1 MSNDL
6 NNILPTGANDDAAK
20 QAGLHALN
28 DDLFAD
34 DDDTAFEAEAEE
46 GLSQLAPTQ
55 VTSIVDKLNADLH
68 KKLRKK
74 KKEKRGIPSQ
84 QGVYIT
90 IITVLLLIILGYIVL
105 KKLLG

>member
-28 DDLFAD
+28 DDLFAE
-34 DDDTAFEAEAEE
+34 DDTAFEAEAEE
-46 GLSQLAPTQ
+46 GLSQLASTQ
-55 VTSIVDKLNADLH
+55 VSSIVDKLNVDLN

-74 KKEKRGIPSQ
+74 KKDKRGIPSQ
-84 QGVYIT
+84 QGIYIT
-90 IITVLLLIILGYIVL
+90 IITFLLLIILGYIVIR
-105 KKLLG
+105 KLLG

>member
-1 MSNDL
+1 MSNDF

-55 VTSIVDKLNADLH
+55 VSSIVDKLNADLH

-90 IITVLLLIILGYIVL
+90 IITVLLLIIIGYVVIKKVLG
-105 KKLLG
+105 